1 MSKDI
6 DGVDFVTDNNTG
18 GYFVMECQNCGEVFN
33 SKHCNGGESIADTGD
48 YGDCYCPHCGQVDP
62 MECDNANLV
71 WNVQQKKI
79 NQLNQKCADLLAALT
94 LSLEQMEVDAVF
106 IDGEYSS
113 SRDLDELEQDGDLP
127 NAILVA
133 RSAIAKAKGGAA

>member
-33 SKHCNGGESIADTGD
+33 SKQCNGGESIADTGD
-48 YGDCYCPHCGQVDP
+48 YGDCYCPHCGEVDP

-71 WNVQQKKI
+71 WNFQQKKI
-79 NQLNQKCADLLAALT
+79 NQLNQKFAELLDVQNDHHRLVRELDVLLNGVDGAAPQA
-94 LSLEQMEVDAVF
+94 SLCD
-106 IDGEYSS
+106 
-113 SRDLDELEQDGDLP
+113 
-127 NAILVA
+127 LVA
-133 RSAIAKAKGGAA
+133 QLKAKGGAA